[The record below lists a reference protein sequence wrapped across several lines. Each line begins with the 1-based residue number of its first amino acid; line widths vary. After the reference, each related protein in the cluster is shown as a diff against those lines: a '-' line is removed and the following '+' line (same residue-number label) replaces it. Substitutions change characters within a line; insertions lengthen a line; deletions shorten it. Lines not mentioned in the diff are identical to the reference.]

1 MPGSTTIAEARGQLA
16 ALGIQPRGLE
26 LELAAAYV
34 GLSAPSFLA
43 QVEAGRLPPATCHGR
58 RRVWDRVA
66 LDRAMDRLSGLP
78 SAPSVADTG
87 SLHDEMLAEIEADG
101 RA

>member
-1 MPGSTTIAEARGQLA
+1 MPGSTTIADARERLA
-16 ALGIQPRGLE
+16 AIGIAPRGLD
-26 LELAAAYV
+26 LDLAAAYV

-43 QVEAGRLPPATCHGR
+43 QVEAGRLPPPTSHGR

-78 SAPSVADTG
+78 STRAAPDAAT
-87 SLHDEMLAEIEADG
+87 LHDEMMGEIEADG